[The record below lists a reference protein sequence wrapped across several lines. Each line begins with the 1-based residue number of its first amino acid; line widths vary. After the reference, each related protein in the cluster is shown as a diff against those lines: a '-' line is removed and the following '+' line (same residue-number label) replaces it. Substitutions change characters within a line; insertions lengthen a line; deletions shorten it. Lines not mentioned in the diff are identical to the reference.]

1 MDDEPKRNLR
11 IAGQEVLNA
20 LNGVRKLRGLA
31 PLEKFPLPPY
41 CSFCGE
47 GKDAVGA
54 LLEGRDAYICD
65 RCAREA
71 KRDLLGKM
79 KPHGD

>member
-1 MDDEPKRNLR
+1 MDDEAKRNLR
-11 IAGQEVLNA
+11 TAEQEVLNA
-20 LNGVRKLRGLA
+20 LNDIRRLRGLA

-47 GKDAVGA
+47 GKSDVGA

-65 RCAREA
+65 RCAKEA
-71 KRDLLGKM
+71 QKM
-79 KPHGD
+79 MGRPNE